1 MEINETLVITFLVI
15 VILILLFSKIT
26 GGTGNSDESQAIE
39 NKIKEMES
47 KLVAAK
53 NSTPQK
59 FDARGSELLSPEFKK
74 QLDEIESKFYYN
86 NCSGKKL

>member
-1 MEINETLVITFLVI
+1 MEINETLVISFLVV

-26 GGTGNSDESQAIE
+26 IGSGDESTIIEDKLKQME
-39 NKIKEMES
+39 NKLI
-47 KLVAAK
+47 VAR
-53 NSTPQK
+53 NGNTTK
-59 FDARGSELLSPEFKK
+59 FDPRGSELLSPEFKK